1 MPKHVLAK
9 LKALEIRHP
18 GVFRQVNAM
27 FAASFPVH
35 TISAA
40 LAAQYGEHVSASCL
54 LHFKRTLGRMDPQR
68 VKQMSAGAS

>member
-9 LKALEIRHP
+9 LRTLEARHP

-27 FAASFPVH
+27 FAASFPIR

-40 LAAQYGEHVSASCL
+40 LEAQYGEHISPACL
-54 LHFKRTLGRMDPQR
+54 LHFKRTIGRLDPQR
-68 VKQMSAGAS
+68 VRQMSAGA

>member
-9 LKALEIRHP
+9 LKALETRHP

-27 FAASFPVH
+27 FKASFPVQ

-40 LAAQYGEHVSASCL
+40 IEAQYGEHISPGCL
-54 LHFKRTLGRMDPQR
+54 LHFKRTIGRMDPQR

>member
-1 MPKHVLAK
+1 MSQHVLAK
-9 LKALEIRHP
+9 LKALETRHP

-27 FAASFPVH
+27 FAASFPVQA
-35 TISAA
+35 ISAA
-40 LAAQYGEHVSASCL
+40 IEAQYGEHVSTACL